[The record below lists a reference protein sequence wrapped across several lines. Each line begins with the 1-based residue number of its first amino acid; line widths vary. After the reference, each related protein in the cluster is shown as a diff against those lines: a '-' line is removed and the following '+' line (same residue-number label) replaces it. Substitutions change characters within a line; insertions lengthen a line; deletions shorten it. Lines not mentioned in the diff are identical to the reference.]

1 MEYAGLDVSKK
12 SIVAVWKDCN
22 GKTLREGEFSNGPE
36 GLEELAALLVGCK
49 ATVESSTT
57 GQFVYQ
63 NLAKRSIDVVM
74 ANTSKIRMIPESD
87 KKTDRNDAE
96 ILANLL
102 RANLLPTCYVPD
114 EKVRRQRDLVRE
126 RRSLVE
132 MNVSFKNRIRAALA
146 AEGLDCP
153 YANILGKDAQ
163 GWLENATLKQHVKEH
178 IMQLLRLSNSFL
190 KEIHVLDALIED
202 EYNKMNQAY
211 LLDTIPG
218 VAKNSAVAI
227 LSEIGDIR
235 RFDSPKKLCS
245 YAGLVPRVQQ
255 SGDTFHAG
263 HVKHGV
269 KMLKAT
275 LIEDAQIAAF
285 RDKTLHKFYLKIKRK
300 RGHQK
305 SIVAVAR
312 KLATIIWYMLQR
324 NEPFEGAA
332 ICHTRRAA

>member
-12 SIVAVWKDCN
+12 SVVAVWKDCN
-22 GKTLREGEFSNGPE
+22 GNTVREGEFPNSPE
-36 GLEELAALLVGCK
+36 GLEALAALLDGCK

-57 GQFVYQ
+57 GQCVYERLTKH
-63 NLAKRSIDVVM
+63 NLDVVM
-74 ANTSKIRMIPESD
+74 ANTTKIRMIPESD

-126 RRSLVE
+126 RRSLVD

-146 AEGLDCP
+146 AAGLDCP
-153 YANILGKDAQ
+153 YTNILGKDAQ
-163 GWLENATLKQHVKEH
+163 GWLENAELKQHVKEH
-178 IMQLLRLSNSFL
+178 IMQLLRLSNGFL
-190 KEIHVLDALIED
+190 KEIQVLDALIED
-202 EYNKMNQAY
+202 EYNQMKEAY

-255 SGDTFHAG
+255 SGEVFHSG
-263 HVKHGV
+263 HVKHGND
-269 KMLKAT
+269 MLKKT
-275 LIEDAQIAAF
+275 LVEDAQIAAF
-285 RDKTLHKFYLKIKRK
+285 RSKKLHKFYLKIKRK

-305 SIVAVAR
+305 AIVAVAR

-332 ICHTRRAA
+332 TCHTRRAA